1 MVAKPESPTITI
13 EHIDRELA
21 RRSFPDFLKFVKI
34 LEPTTPFKA
43 GGIVQFEMW
52 DYLVAFCEELVG
64 KPDGNPDKPPDHPDN
79 IGHLLLIILK
89 SRQLGFSWTLAAYA
103 LWTAQFKPAANVLML
118 SQGALES
125 VILLAK
131 SRTIW
136 ENLPKYLQIP
146 VGRDNDNTMEF
157 PSEKSK
163 ITALPSTEKAGRSE
177 TATLVIQDEAEHH
190 EYLDLNYAAIKP
202 TIDAGGQFIQCS
214 TVLKK
219 RPASLF
225 KAIFRNAPKNGF
237 RALFYG
243 WMCRPGRDKKW
254 YNKVKAEAPTA
265 EGITPDLYMEQEYP
279 ATAEEAL
286 RPSRV
291 MAAFDQ
297 DALDDMQNDVKRPV
311 ETRNGVVN
319 IYQKPRVG
327 RRYAAGSD
335 TSHGVGQDYSVTVI
349 VDVESG
355 YVAADVFS
363 NSLEPELFAFQSVQ
377 LLKDYY
383 DPTWAIEDNEWG
395 ILTIRK
401 AQDLR
406 YPRLYEPTN
415 HRGEPTGKVG
425 HHTGGNN
432 RSTVWG
438 ELIEAVRDRVFI
450 VPSQQGLAQFETVI
464 RNYEKDGRIE
474 GMVGTNDDYP
484 MACAIAWQMRKE
496 AYRGRAMKVKSTR
509 WGDQN
514 PRHTIGV
521 ANAAQ

>member
-1 MVAKPESPTITI
+1 MVANPETAVEVTI
-13 EHIDRELA
+13 EHVDRAICEK
-21 RRSFPDFLKFVKI
+21 SFPDFLKFGKI
-34 LEPTTPFKA
+34 LEPPTLTSR
-43 GGIVQFEMW
+43 GGIIPFEMW
-52 DYLVAFCEELVG
+52 DHLIEFNELLS
-64 KPDGNPDKPPDHPDN
+64 KHR
-79 IGHLLLIILK
+79 LLCVLK
-89 SRQLGFSWTLAAYA
+89 SRQLGFTWDLAFYCM
-103 LWTAQFKPAANVLML
+103 WRAQYGEGENILIF
-118 SQGALES
+118 SQGQVEATAF
-125 VILLAK
+125 LAK
-131 SRTIW
+131 CRVIH
-136 ENLPKYLQIP
+136 ENLPKYLQVP
-146 VGRDNDNTMEF
+146 LGRNNDTVMEF
-157 PSEKSK
+157 PSTMSK
-163 ITALPSTEKAGRSE
+163 ITAYPSTENAGRGE
-177 TATLVIQDEAEHH
+177 TASLVIQDEADFH
-190 EYLDLNYAAIKP
+190 ENLDLNYAAVKP
-202 TIDAGGQFIQCS
+202 AIDMGGQLIQVS
-214 TVLKK
+214 TVNKLK
-219 RPASLF
+219 PASLF
-225 KAIFRNAPKNGF
+225 KEIWRGAPKNNF
-237 RALFYG
+237 VSVFYG
-243 WMCRPGRDKKW
+243 WMSRKGRDEKW
-254 YNKVKAEAPTA
+254 FKRVQAEAPVTKGMSP
-265 EGITPDLYMEQEYP
+265 ELYMEQEHP
-279 ATAEEAL
+279 GSAEEAL

-335 TSHGVGQDYSVTVI
+335 TSHGVGKDYSVTAI

-355 YVAADVFS
+355 YVVADVMS
-363 NSLEPELFAFQSVQ
+363 RDLEPELFAFQSVQ
-377 LLKDYY
+377 LLKDYD
-383 DPTWAIEDNEWG
+383 DPIWAIEDNEWG

-438 ELIEAVRDRVFI
+438 ELQEAVRDRVFI

-464 RNYEKDGRIE
+464 RNSEKDGRIE

-521 ANAAQ
+521 ANAAP